1 MSDPDSIFFQFN
13 LPNPTTWFYFSLLLA
28 VALFFKFTRLLSMR
42 NLDIVILFLPVPGLL
57 LLLEAQGHNRWWN
70 QVREFIP
77 FGMGRLLLEP
87 QGYNRWWG
95 YVWLMG
101 VSGYLLF
108 RCLWD
113 LALVRRP
120 ALSPNLNTGGLGW
133 LGGALFVSL
142 VAVAARAPGE
152 EPDRPHK
159 PPPVAES
166 VQEKIEGLSSQ
177 QIDKALWVD
186 RTLAVF
192 CHLSIVT
199 ALVFVGWRHFQ
210 DVHAGMAAA
219 TFYLLLPYTYLLLP
233 HSRGLPGQWYHVWP
247 MAVMVWA
254 VVLYR
259 RPTLAGLLLGVAAG
273 SVGFPALVLP
283 VWLSFYWRR
292 GCGRFLA
299 AFLLG
304 VGLCLVWLA
313 ILAWFSREGL
323 PRLWPL
329 TEGNWLPW
337 GELPQGTQGLWRG
350 AGQQQ
355 GVPGVYRLP
364 VFVAYLAL
372 LFITTVWPYPKNL
385 AHVLALSA
393 ALLIGT
399 QFWYADQ
406 GGVYV
411 LWYLPLLLLLV
422 FRPNLSDC
430 RPPPIVPET
439 DWLCRAGRRLGR
451 LRRWLARLPEQT
463 VKAQ

>member
-1 MSDPDSIFFQFN
+1 MGDSIFFQFN

-42 NLDIVILFLPVPGLL
+42 NLDLVSLFLPVPGLL
-57 LLLEAQGHNRWWN
+57 LLLESPERG
-70 QVREFIP
+70 
-77 FGMGRLLLEP
+77 
-87 QGYNRWWG
+87 RWWG

-101 VSGYLLF
+101 ASGYLLF

-120 ALSPNLNTGGLGW
+120 ALSPNLNAGGLGW
-133 LGGALFVSL
+133 LAGALFVSL

-152 EPDRPHK
+152 ENADHHNG
-159 PPPVAES
+159 PPVAEG
-166 VQEKIEGLSSQ
+166 VQRKGEQLLQ
-177 QIDKALWVD
+177 QPDAARWVA

-192 CHLSIVT
+192 CHLSVVV

-233 HSRGLPGQWYHVWP
+233 HARLLPGQWHHIWP
-247 MAVMVWA
+247 MALMLWA

-292 GCGRFLA
+292 GFGRFLA
-299 AFLLG
+299 AFVLG
-304 VGLCLVWLA
+304 VGLCLAWLA
-313 ILAWFSREGL
+313 VLAWFSREGL
-323 PRLWPL
+323 PSLWPL
-329 TEGNWLPW
+329 TDRNWLPW
-337 GELPQGTQGLWRG
+337 GEVPQGVQGLWRG
-350 AGQQQ
+350 AGEQQ
-355 GVPGVYRLP
+355 GVPGAYRLP
-364 VFVAYLAL
+364 VFLAYLSL
-372 LFITTVWPYPKNL
+372 LFITAIWPYPKNL

-439 DWLCRAGRRLGR
+439 DWLCRAGRRLGA